1 MEREFYQKLVEWKG
15 SSTSITI
22 ICNNHGI
29 FDILPYMH
37 KNGKECPKC
46 CNQHSKVSI
55 EWLSYME
62 MKYSVKI
69 NHAENKGE
77 FIIPNS
83 RYKAD
88 GYAENINTIFE
99 FHGDFWHGNPKIY
112 DKNKINPRVGSTFGE
127 LYEKTLQKANFIK
140 DNGYNLIEIWE
151 NDWKKFI
158 KSISIIQKKIKKL

>member
-1 MEREFYQKLVEWKG
+1 
-15 SSTSITI
+15 
-22 ICNNHGI
+22 
-29 FDILPYMH
+29 MH
-37 KNGKECPKC
+37 KNGKKCPKC
-46 CNQHSKVSI
+46 SNQHSKVSI

-62 MKYSVKI
+62 IKYSVKI
-69 NHAENKGE
+69 NHAQNIGE

-99 FHGDFWHGNPKIY
+99 FHGDFWHGNPKLY
-112 DKNKINPRVGSTFGE
+112 DKKKVNTRLGSTFGE
-127 LYEKTLQKANFIK
+127 LYEKTLQKSNFIK

-158 KSISIIQKKIKKL
+158 KSITVIQKKWKIKFI